1 MVGCSFVR
9 ALSLL
14 QLVDGARRAL
24 PEHIKLVHDE
34 VLRNPSDAT
43 CGRRL
48 RELRSLIS
56 SGDHGAAVDLSFALD
71 ELRASRELPADCH
84 ADAPFVGSA
93 DVTVEIKTPRRRGRD
108 PAARPR
114 RETKAALRH
123 GDGSVTHHP
132 YAGPRG
138 TSPWSAPSSTASS

>member
-84 ADAPFVGSA
+84 ADAPFVGSDA
-93 DVTVEIKTPRRRGRD
+93 
-108 PAARPR
+108 
-114 RETKAALRH
+114 
-123 GDGSVTHHP
+123 
-132 YAGPRG
+132 YW
-138 TSPWSAPSSTASS
+138 WSTNA